1 LSPLLVGD
9 DQRCG
14 QLELHT
20 DIDQQLFDHLKRLLL
35 WKTVEE
41 PNKADLISKPQPV
54 MIASAQLDLMYILS
68 RQCRLL
74 GELFSGVAQVHA
86 DVYQRIPKRL
96 TVPIRVMFIEYENQ

>member
-1 LSPLLVGD
+1 
-9 DQRCG
+9 
-14 QLELHT
+14 
-20 DIDQQLFDHLKRLLL
+20 
-35 WKTVEE
+35 
-41 PNKADLISKPQPV
+41 